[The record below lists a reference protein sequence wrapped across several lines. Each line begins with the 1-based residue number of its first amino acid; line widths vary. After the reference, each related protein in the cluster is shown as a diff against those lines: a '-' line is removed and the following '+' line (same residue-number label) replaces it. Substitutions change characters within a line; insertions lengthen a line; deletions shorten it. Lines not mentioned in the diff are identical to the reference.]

1 MTELFDRAY
10 VLRVGDVEIRDLR
23 VAFLVERTSRSTPNK
38 AEITIT
44 NLSAERRGVLER
56 LGSVSCTLSVGYG
69 STTHVV
75 FHGDL
80 STVVNTFDQPN
91 WTTKISGID
100 GGRRR
105 RTARVQRSFRPGT
118 PLRAVF
124 EAIASSMG
132 LGVGNLP
139 DVSSDASL
147 SGGAGSTL
155 VGGTVVDGSAAE
167 ALDGLCRSCELE
179 WSIQGGALQLV
190 PLGQALRGSAIRL
203 DAGTGLVGD
212 VSRETGGR
220 IKVKTLMIPDLV
232 PGRLIEPR
240 TRTLTAGQYRVT
252 KATYRGDS
260 HGQDW
265 YVECEAEPPGTRTS
279 AAASRK
285 PSETKDARR

>member
-38 AEITIT
+38 AEITVS
-44 NLSAERRGVLER
+44 NLSAERRGELER
-56 LGSVSCTLSVGYG
+56 LDSVSCTLAVGYG
-69 STTHVV
+69 TTTHVI
-75 FHGDL
+75 FSGDL
-80 STVVNTFDQPN
+80 STVANTYEQPN
-91 WTTKISGID
+91 WTTKISGVD

-105 RTARVQRSFRPGT
+105 RTARIQRSFRPGT

-124 EAIASSMG
+124 EAIASAMG

-139 DVSSDASL
+139 NASSSASL

-155 VGGTVVDGSAAE
+155 VGGTAIEGSAAE
-167 ALDGLCRSCELE
+167 ALEGLCRSCELE

-190 PLGQALRGSAIRL
+190 PLGQALRGAAIRL
-203 DAGTGLVGD
+203 DADSGLVGD
-212 VSRETGGR
+212 VSRETGGK
-220 IKVKTLMIPDLV
+220 IKLRALMIPDLF

-279 AAASRK
+279 ARASRK